1 MNIFKQETRNAY
13 IHIEN
18 ILHHECFYLY
28 EVTGRLAERI
38 VADTT
43 DQEIAIVELL
53 HEQSHLLNED
63 AIDALRTIRNYK
75 NMAIHWKE
83 TKELADTFKINDIIF
98 AFYTF
103 SNIVIVLYEDLFNQE
118 EIDQIKKLNRLVLG
132 Q

>member
-43 DQEIAIVELL
+43 DQEIAIIELL

-75 NMAIHWKE
+75 NMATHWKE

-118 EIDQIKKLNRLVLG
+118 EIDQIKKLNQLVLG

>member
-1 MNIFKQETRNAY
+1 MNIFVQETRNAY

-18 ILHHECFYLY
+18 MLHHECFYLY
-28 EVTGRLAERI
+28 EVAGILAERI

-43 DQEIAIVELL
+43 DQEIAIIELL

-75 NMAIHWKE
+75 NMTTHWNE
-83 TKELADTFKINDIIF
+83 TKELAGDFKVNDIRF

-103 SNIVIVLYEDLFNQE
+103 SNIVIVLYEDLFNQD
-118 EIDQIKKLNRLVLG
+118 EIDQIKRLNTLVLE

>member
-43 DQEIAIVELL
+43 DQEIAIIELL

-75 NMAIHWKE
+75 NMATHWKE

>member
-43 DQEIAIVELL
+43 DQEIAIIELL

-75 NMAIHWKE
+75 NMATHWKE
-83 TKELADTFKINDIIF
+83 TKELADIFKINDIIF